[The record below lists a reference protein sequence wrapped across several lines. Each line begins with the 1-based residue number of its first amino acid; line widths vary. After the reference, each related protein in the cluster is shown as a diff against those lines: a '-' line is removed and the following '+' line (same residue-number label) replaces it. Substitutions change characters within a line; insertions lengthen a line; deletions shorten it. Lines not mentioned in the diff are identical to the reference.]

1 MEEQSTVNLQKKEKT
16 PYNNMTKNERNMSL
30 PLGYKKI
37 ILFHIFAL
45 IYCVGLA
52 NESLFKQA
60 RTLQR
65 EGKYEEAIVAF
76 KDYLSQ
82 PMPRNDFSDEQMS
95 LYTDALMQL
104 MNTFQS
110 KGEPEACVTTLQEV
124 FKASP
129 ILQKIYLRDYYSVMA
144 YALSRTE
151 KMKEAE
157 EMMFKALSLPLHQ
170 PTPERYFRDY
180 AYAAAVFYSNPNYQ
194 KEVIAWCQEAL
205 LQAELCKNTSGK
217 QWVMAMLGSLYK
229 RNGLIDKALELFL
242 QSKEEAKKR
251 KDELGVLNSLHTLVD
266 LFLYWDVPEYANL
279 YASEAIQ
286 VEKNRVMENPMVSA
300 QTYIDKGRALLQ
312 LGETDSI
319 PYYTEKA
326 RKLCQSLPYNSGM
339 VDVNLLNG
347 IFLTERGG
355 DSLQVGIQELQRV
368 TQQGTVVN
376 RAKAYHQLAQTYL
389 KDENNN
395 MAEAMLDGMYALLN
409 QNDSPIYIHLNYQ
422 PIIDYCLKSKNH
434 HKVEQYTRMMLQER
448 QTLKE
453 KRLHYNLVEAI
464 VDSQTEQQRRE
475 LKIAQLEQANQR
487 LLLLICVVL
496 SLVTISV
503 IVVLLFHQKRK
514 HKIQMKQAD
523 DKFALLLQKLNQS
536 NTEKENISKE
546 ICELLNDKD
555 KRQELETLTP
565 SMLRKK
571 GESKFRQC
579 FELLYPLFLPRIRE
593 KVPSIT
599 RREELL
605 SMLIVLKQD
614 NKEIAE
620 LLAIAPRSV
629 LMLRHRFRQKIGMT
643 TDNSLENFIEDILG
657 DENSSKE
664 TLVDN
669 SGLQTDN
676 SQA

>member
-1 MEEQSTVNLQKKEKT
+1 MEEQSIVNLQKKEKA

-45 IYCVGLA
+45 ICCVGLA

-82 PMPRNDFSDEQMS
+82 PILGDDFSNEQMS

-157 EMMFKALSLPLHQ
+157 EMMLKALSLPLHQ
-170 PTPERYFRDY
+170 PTSERYFRDY

-194 KEVIAWCQEAL
+194 KEVIGWCQEAL

-347 IFLTERGG
+347 IFLTESGG

-395 MAEAMLDGMYALLN
+395 MAEAMLDSMYALLN

-536 NTEKENISKE
+536 NTEKEKISQE

>member
-1 MEEQSTVNLQKKEKT
+1 
-16 PYNNMTKNERNMSL
+16 MSL

-45 IYCVGLA
+45 ICCVCLA

-82 PMPRNDFSDEQMS
+82 PILGDDFSNEQMS

-151 KMKEAE
+151 NMKEAE
-157 EMMFKALSLPLHQ
+157 DMMFKALSLPLHQ

-194 KEVIAWCQEAL
+194 KEVIGWCQEAL

-395 MAEAMLDGMYALLN
+395 MAEAMLDSMYALLN

-422 PIIDYCLKSKNH
+422 PIIDYYLKSKNH

-536 NTEKENISKE
+536 NTEKEKISQE
-546 ICELLNDKD
+546 ICELLKDKD
-555 KRQELETLTP
+555 RRQELETLTP

>member
-1 MEEQSTVNLQKKEKT
+1 
-16 PYNNMTKNERNMSL
+16 MSL

-45 IYCVGLA
+45 ICCVGLA

-82 PMPRNDFSDEQMS
+82 PILGDDFSNEQMS

-157 EMMFKALSLPLHQ
+157 EMMLKALSLPLHQ
-170 PTPERYFRDY
+170 PTSERYFRDY

-194 KEVIAWCQEAL
+194 KEVIGWCQEAL

-347 IFLTERGG
+347 IFLTESGG

-395 MAEAMLDGMYALLN
+395 MAEAMLDSMYALLN

>member
-1 MEEQSTVNLQKKEKT
+1 
-16 PYNNMTKNERNMSL
+16 MSL

-45 IYCVGLA
+45 ICCVGLA

-82 PMPRNDFSDEQMS
+82 PILGDDFSNEQMS

-129 ILQKIYLRDYYSVMA
+129 ILQKVYLRDYYSVMA

-151 KMKEAE
+151 NMKEAE
-157 EMMFKALSLPLHQ
+157 DMMFKALSLPLHQ

-194 KEVIAWCQEAL
+194 KEVIGWCQEAL

-395 MAEAMLDGMYALLN
+395 MAEAMLDSMYALLN

-422 PIIDYCLKSKNH
+422 PIIDYYLKSKNH

-487 LLLLICVVL
+487 LLLLICVGL

-514 HKIQMKQAD
+514 HKIQMKQVD

-536 NTEKENISKE
+536 NTEKEKISQE

-565 SMLRKK
+565 LMLRKN